1 MARASAEPI
10 QSQVREPGRIR
21 LGILAIDGIMMSCAS
36 APIDAFKIAQA
47 VAEIRDGS
55 KAPKFE
61 AVMIGARGQ
70 TEVHTSTGLTISGLA
85 SPDRVFD
92 YVMVP
97 GIGIGQA
104 DDIGRRLAS
113 SGPEIELLRSLHL
126 RGVKLAGTCTGTFLL
141 AQTGLLTG
149 RRATTSWWLATAFRR
164 QFPDIELEASEMLV
178 QDGDFYTTG
187 AATAIFSLI
196 SHMVAQAGGNDLAQQ
211 VSRLM
216 VMDADRQSQAPYI
229 SQALLDKPRH
239 GMTEKAQ
246 KFLEKELH
254 REISVGELAE
264 ICNVSERSLLRHFQA
279 QHGMSP
285 LGYMQHLRVERA
297 KALLEASHFSFEE
310 IVERCGYRDVP
321 SFRKLFKRETSITPA
336 DYRERFRL
344 RAR

>member
-1 MARASAEPI
+1 MRGGRDLRAVLFDLDGTLLDTAPDMADALNTLRVAEGLDRIPF
-10 QSQVREPGRIR
+10 ERIR
-21 LGILAIDGIMMSCAS
+21 PLVSHG
-36 APIDAFKIAQA
+36 APRLIRFAFD
-47 VAEIRDGS
+47 E
-55 KAPKFE
+55 PE
-61 AVMIGARGQ
+61 GARYEALRMRFLEIYSGALAVRTRLFDGFDHVLGAVEQ
-70 TEVHTSTGLTISGLA
+70 AGLQWGIVTNK
-85 SPDRVFD
+85 
-92 YVMVP
+92 P
-97 GIGIGQA
+97 GWLTA
-104 DDIGRRLAS
+104 
-113 SGPEIELLRSLHL
+113 P
-126 RGVKLAGTCTGTFLL
+126 LL
-141 AQTGLLTG
+141 AQTGLLAG
-149 RRATTSWWLATAFRR
+149 RRATTTWWLATAFRR
-164 QFPDIELEASEMLV
+164 QFPDIELDASEMLV

-239 GMTEKAQ
+239 GLTEKAQ

-264 ICNVSERSLLRHFQA
+264 VCNVSERSLLRHFQA

-285 LGYMQHLRVERA
+285 LSYMQHLRVERA

-336 DYRERFRL
+336 DYRDRFRL